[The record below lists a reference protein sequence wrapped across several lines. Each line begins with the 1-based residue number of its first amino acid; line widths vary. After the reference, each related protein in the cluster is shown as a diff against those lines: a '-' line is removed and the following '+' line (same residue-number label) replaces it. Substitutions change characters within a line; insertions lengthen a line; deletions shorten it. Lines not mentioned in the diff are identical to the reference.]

1 MNTGK
6 VVLNQHVNQAISNPN
21 EVLSLKQYIKSVEG
35 CIEMCQTNL
44 REYKREI
51 DLLRQEISLMD
62 NHLSTMNDE
71 NVKLVNPQLLQNFE
85 DLQSQITAQRKDN
98 DHMQRQLVE
107 LKREKSVIQ

>member
-1 MNTGK
+1 
-6 VVLNQHVNQAISNPN
+6 
-21 EVLSLKQYIKSVEG
+21 
-35 CIEMCQTNL
+35 
-44 REYKREI
+44 
-51 DLLRQEISLMD
+51 MD

-107 LKREKSVIQ
+107 LKREKSVI